1 MKYIITTLS
10 TTLFL
15 SLMIHLAN
23 YEDMYQTNKGNKIS
37 DQIIHQLSDRVMQLE
52 RQIVD

>member
-23 YEDMYQTNKGNKIS
+23 YECIYNSNKSEKIS
-37 DQIIHQLSDRVMQLE
+37 DQIIHQLSDRVMELE
-52 RQIVD
+52 GKIVD